1 MAKAQT
7 YSYEANIRLLTMVA
21 IIIVGTN
28 LQDRKTTLVGK
39 LIKLNDILQSELD
52 AKRHNVRSG

>member
-39 LIKLNDILQSELD
+39 LIKLNDILHKLLD

>member
-1 MAKAQT
+1 M
-7 YSYEANIRLLTMVA
+7 RLLTMVA

-28 LQDRKTTLVGK
+28 LHDRKTTLVGK
-39 LIKLNDILQSELD
+39 FMKDKLILHRLLD

>member
-39 LIKLNDILQSELD
+39 LIKLNDILQRLLD

>member
-39 LIKLNDILQSELD
+39 LIKLNDILHRELD